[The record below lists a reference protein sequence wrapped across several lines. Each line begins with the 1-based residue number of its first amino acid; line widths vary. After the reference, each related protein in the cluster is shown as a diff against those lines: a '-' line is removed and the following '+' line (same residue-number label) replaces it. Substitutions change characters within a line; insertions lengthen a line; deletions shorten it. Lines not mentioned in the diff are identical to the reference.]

1 MNEKQLTEGSITA
14 VLNRL
19 QTQVL
24 PRILAIKERLDQG
37 EKVSP
42 EDIRYLKLGLSDAM
56 HAKILFD
63 HHLEF
68 RDISARIVALYRDI
82 SAQALR
88 NEDELHR

>member
-1 MNEKQLTEGSITA
+1 MNERRVAEGTITA
-14 VLNRL
+14 VLRRL

-24 PRILAIKERLDQG
+24 PRILAMKERLDHG

-56 HAKILFD
+56 HAKMLFD
-63 HHLEF
+63 HHPEF
-68 RDISARIVALYRDI
+68 REISAKVVALYRDI

-88 NEDELHR
+88 NEDSSHH